1 MILADTIEMMNSEDF
16 KERFRAEYFQLKIR
30 YQKLHDMV
38 VPDVAE
44 SLVTHL
50 RQIPRDT
57 HRVTRI
63 EQHHQCVAHP
73 DFSQHIVRLKHGH
86 SVDAQRI
93 LTRHLCHLPIP
104 VHAGDAH
111 MHQYRKKENVS
122 ERFHLVSKSHN
133 RRQSYTFFSNP
144 HHFCRKKNK
153 DGSHKVTTMPLT
165 YILIMAFVRD
175 YLQII
180 SIMLCRKRIFRYF
193 CIRQRVKIPQIT
205 TRNKQRQRRPKKALC
220 QSHLRNSHR

>member
-1 MILADTIEMMNSEDF
+1 MQTVPHLYVLPWHKPKAISGCMEEHVNLVHQTGE
-16 KERFRAEYFQLKIR
+16 
-30 YQKLHDMV
+30 LHDMV

-73 DFSQHIVRLKHGH
+73 NFPQHIVRLKHGH

-144 HHFCRKKNK
+144 HHFCRKKTK
-153 DGSHKVTTMPLT
+153 MV
-165 YILIMAFVRD
+165 A
-175 YLQII
+175 
-180 SIMLCRKRIFRYF
+180 
-193 CIRQRVKIPQIT
+193 
-205 TRNKQRQRRPKKALC
+205 KK
-220 QSHLRNSHR
+220 